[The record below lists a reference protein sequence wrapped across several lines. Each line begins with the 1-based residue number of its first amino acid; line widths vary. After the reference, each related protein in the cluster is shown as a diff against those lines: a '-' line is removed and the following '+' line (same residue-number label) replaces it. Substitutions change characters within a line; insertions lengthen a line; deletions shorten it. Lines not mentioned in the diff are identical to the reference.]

1 MRSGIKRSAAGVLR
15 KRIPEITAARGTAEA
30 PASGA
35 PEDSGLFRGSENC
48 GGQVSFG
55 RQGTVPMPFGLFGI
69 HNKPAAL
76 GRAGMG
82 QVNAAPG
89 TAAGKGCRRLRAG
102 ENCGGQAALDVRG
115 RCLCIRRGF
124 KIRRSPHTALSR
136 SQGEH

>member
-1 MRSGIKRSAAGVLR
+1 MSAGEHMRSGIKRSAAGVLR

-69 HNKPAAL
+69 HKKPAAL
-76 GRAGMG
+76 GSAGMG

-102 ENCGGQAALDVRG
+102 KIAEDRQRWMSGGDAFAFGAASKYAEAPTRL
-115 RCLCIRRGF
+115 
-124 KIRRSPHTALSR
+124 
-136 SQGEH
+136 